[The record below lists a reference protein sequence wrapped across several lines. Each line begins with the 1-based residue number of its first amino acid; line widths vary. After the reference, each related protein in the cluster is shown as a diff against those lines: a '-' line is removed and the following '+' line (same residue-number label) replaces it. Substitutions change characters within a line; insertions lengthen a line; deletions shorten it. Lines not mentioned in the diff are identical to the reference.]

1 MRCVKYIEGFYIK
14 IVFLKWFCLIVF
26 FYLDNGVEFDVY
38 ENGCYEMIF
47 QEFFIFELFYKF
59 YFYLDD
65 IGRGR
70 SVSQYFM
77 QNVGREGVNGFS
89 VCNNVNIRMFF
100 GMVLFFSLVGIVV
113 VVVIFVVFC
122 EYMCCYIVYKV

>member
-47 QEFFIFELFYKF
+47 
-59 YFYLDD
+59 
-65 IGRGR
+65 
-70 SVSQYFM
+70 
-77 QNVGREGVNGFS
+77 
-89 VCNNVNIRMFF
+89 
-100 GMVLFFSLVGIVV
+100 
-113 VVVIFVVFC
+113 
-122 EYMCCYIVYKV
+122 